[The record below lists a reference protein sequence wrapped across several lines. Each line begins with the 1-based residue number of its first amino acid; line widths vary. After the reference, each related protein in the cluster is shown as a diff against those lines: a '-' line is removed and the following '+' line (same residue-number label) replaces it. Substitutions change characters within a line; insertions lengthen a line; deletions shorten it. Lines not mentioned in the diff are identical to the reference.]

1 MRKIVLKAGGVLYDD
16 QYFYIVYRQNHN
28 DYSIP
33 KWRAEEWEIIRE
45 CAFREIEEETSIKA
59 DIVWY
64 CGEVIYTTW
73 DKDDQQTNIIV
84 FFLMKAVEYLNSSL
98 ADDVSHIIK
107 VERNDPDLMK
117 KFTYESDLAIISK
130 AIEIL
135 QNNQEWSYMPLYLAA
150 EEKNLPEH
158 QCQDIETIVWI
169 AQTAGLNL
177 NALPKFPSNI
187 TFTAQDIELLK
198 TYIPRSEQYSKKEL
212 YNSIHG
218 IFHTS
223 RVILYY
229 ILLQKLIGSK
239 VNNELLIA
247 SLLHDTQRETDKK
260 DTLHSERAAEYFLT
274 LKNTYGP
281 ELNHDEIYNVIKYH
295 NIDYTYIP
303 SEVIDQYGKSLDM
316 FKCADALDRYRLPKQ
331 TWRPDFQNIKIKEA
345 VELNE
350 LCLYITVY
358 SELLRFIKPNNQPI
372 DILLEILTSLWILK

>member
-16 QYFYIVYRQNHN
+16 QYFYIVYRENHN

-33 KWRAEEWEIIRE
+33 KWRAEEWEIIRK

-84 FFLMKAVEYLNSSL
+84 FFLMKAAEYLNSSL
-98 ADDVSHIIK
+98 ADDVSHIVK

-135 QNNQEWSYMPLYLAA
+135 QNNQEWSYIPLYIAA
-150 EEKNLPEH
+150 EENKLPEH
-158 QCQDIETIVWI
+158 QHQDLETIVWT
-169 AQTAGLNL
+169 AQTAWLNL
-177 NALPKFPSNI
+177 NALPKVPSHISFTDEDIQLLKSYIPSN
-187 TFTAQDIELLK
+187 
-198 TYIPRSEQYSKKEL
+198 EQYSKKEL

-223 RVILYY
+223 RVIFYY
-229 ILLQKLIGSK
+229 MLLQKLLGSEVK
-239 VNNELLIA
+239 KELLIA
-247 SLLHDTQRETDKK
+247 SSLHDTQRETDKK
-260 DTLHSERAAEYFLT
+260 DTLHSDRAAEYFLS

-281 ELNHDEIYNVIKYH
+281 VLDYDEIYNVIKYH
-295 NIDYTYIP
+295 NIDYTDIP
-303 SEVIDQYGKSLDM
+303 TDVIDQYGKSLDT
-316 FKCADALDRYRLPKQ
+316 FKCADALDRYRLPKK
-331 TWRPDFQNIKIKEA
+331 TRWPDFQHIKIKEA
-345 VELNE
+345 SGLNE

-358 SELLRFIKPNNQPI
+358 SELLRFIKPSAEPL
-372 DILLEILTSLWILK
+372 DILSEILESLWILK